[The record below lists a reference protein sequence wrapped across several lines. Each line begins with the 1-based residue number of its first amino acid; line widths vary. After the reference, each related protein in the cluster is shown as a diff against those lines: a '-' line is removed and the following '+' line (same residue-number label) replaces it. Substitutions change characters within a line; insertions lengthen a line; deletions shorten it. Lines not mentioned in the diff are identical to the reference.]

1 MGAEAEEDV
10 TRLTGMSQA
19 EGPETQVGRGVGNAA
34 QAELYG
40 VNGLVQELISKIK
53 LEEKT
58 MLQFPHI
65 KPAVSNLRLYHGP
78 VGRYQ
83 PLLRTSNQIKPL
95 SDLFSVSSIRV

>member
-1 MGAEAEEDV
+1 MDVEAEEDV

-53 LEEKT
+53 LEEKNNVT
-58 MLQFPHI
+58 
-65 KPAVSNLRLYHGP
+65 VSTH
-78 VGRYQ
+78 
-83 PLLRTSNQIKPL
+83 
-95 SDLFSVSSIRV
+95 